1 MHNTW
6 QITEISI
13 FIIGI
18 TILLA
23 GCLDENTNNGQE
35 TIPQLD
41 SVGPLFANWE
51 DWDND
56 GMDDGLRIG
65 FYFMDQNGTIISFE
79 DVEVSVNAELYT
91 QVNFTLAQGEK
102 DRLVY
107 SNIFTITSSQDAH
120 PLHGNAI
127 RIPAA
132 DIDVDPETDFYLGIL
147 ELSVS
152 VPQQGVFHLPS
163 DNYIRLYK

>member
-1 MHNTW
+1 MHNKW
-6 QITEISI
+6 WITGISI
-13 FIIGI
+13 FLICI

-23 GCLDENTNNGQE
+23 GCLDENNNNNQE

-41 SVGPLFANWE
+41 SVGPLFANWD

-56 GMDDGLRIG
+56 DIDDGLIIG
-65 FYFMDQNGTIISFE
+65 FYFMDKNGTILSFE
-79 DVEVSVNAELYT
+79 NVAVSVNVELYT
-91 QVNFTLAQGEK
+91 QVNFTLPQGEK

-132 DIDVDPETDFYLGIL
+132 DINVDPETDFYFGIL
-147 ELSVS
+147 EVSVS

-163 DNYIRLYK
+163 DNYIRLYN